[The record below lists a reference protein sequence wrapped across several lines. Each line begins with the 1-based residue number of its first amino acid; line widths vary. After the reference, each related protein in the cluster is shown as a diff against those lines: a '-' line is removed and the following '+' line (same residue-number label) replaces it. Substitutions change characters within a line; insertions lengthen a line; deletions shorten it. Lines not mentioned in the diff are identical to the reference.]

1 MSRVFAPIHIDEV
14 LPSQNKSSIAIATE
28 TLARL
33 AADDNYAVLE
43 VNPDALVYASQSE
56 NRYRAGTPLSRFD
69 GLPLLIKDNIDTGDR
84 MQTTA
89 GSAALLSTRAG
100 GDAFLVK
107 KLRAAGIHP
116 IGKANMSEW
125 ANFRA
130 MASSSGYSTRGGQC
144 LNPYNPLRCPSG
156 SSSGSAAAVAAGLV
170 PVALGSETDGSI
182 ISPSARCGVV
192 GIKPTVGLVS
202 RTGVIPICASQ
213 DTVGTHANSVADAT
227 AVLAIIAGTDP
238 RDPAT
243 HAIPKGLIDALT
255 SAPTLPIQ
263 GLRIG
268 YVTQDYSG
276 YDERIDT
283 RMRAVVEMLRGAG
296 ATVITDVVIPHV
308 QAVRTND
315 AEFVV
320 MLYEFKEQ
328 LNAYLRTRV
337 PLVGMEAS
345 AVQSLADVIAYNE
358 RNPNP
363 GFAFDQGILER
374 AQAMSDADTQRYLRA
389 RQWLRQH
396 AAVEGIDAAL
406 QTHQLD
412 AIIVPSGT
420 PAWLIDQ
427 MNGDPRSPSDS
438 TTMAA
443 CAGYPL
449 ITVPIG
455 MLDGLPIGVTIMG
468 TAWSDAML
476 VRVAAGI
483 EHCIAKEQAD
493 AR

>member
-1 MSRVFAPIHIDEV
+1 MSRQFPPLRIAACIPTEHQD
-14 LPSQNKSSIAIATE
+14 SSAITRMIVE
-28 TLARL
+28 RL
-33 AADDNYAVLE
+33 IRDDNRAVLE
-43 VNPDALVYASQSE
+43 INPDADVYAQHSAA
-56 NRYRAGTPLSRFD
+56 RYAAGTPLSMFD
-69 GLPLLIKDNIDTGDR
+69 GLPILIKDNIDTGDR

-89 GSAALLSTRAG
+89 GSAALLSSRAR
-100 GDAFLVK
+100 GDAFVVQ
-107 KLRAAGIHP
+107 KLRAAGINP

-130 MASSSGYSTRGGQC
+130 AASSSGYSTRGGQC
-144 LNPYNPLRCPSG
+144 LNPYDPTRCPSG

-213 DTVGTHANSVADAT
+213 DTVGTHATTVADA
-227 AVLAIIAGTDP
+227 AAILAIIAGTDP
-238 RDPAT
+238 LDPAT
-243 HAIPKGLIDALT
+243 AVIPAELIAAIT
-255 SAPTLPIQ
+255 VAPTLPLD

-268 YVTQDYSG
+268 YVTRDYSG
-276 YDERIDT
+276 YDERIDA
-283 RMRAVVEMLRGAG
+283 RMRTVVALLAAAG
-296 ATVITDVVIPHV
+296 ATIVTDVVIPHV
-308 QAVRTND
+308 AEVRANE
-315 AEFVV
+315 AEYLV
-320 MLYEFKEQ
+320 MLYEFKTQ

-337 PLVGMEAS
+337 PLVGMEMT
-345 AVQSLADVIAYNE
+345 AVKTLADVIAYNSAH
-358 RNPNP
+358 PNP
-363 GFAFDQGILER
+363 GFPFDQASLER
-374 AQAMSDADTQRYLRA
+374 AQNITEDDTDRYMQA

-406 QTHQLD
+406 QGAQLD
-412 AIIVPSGT
+412 ALIVPSGT

-427 MNGDPRSPSDS
+427 QNGDPQMPSDS

-455 MLDGLPIGVTIMG
+455 LVDGLPIGVTVMG
-468 TAWSDAML
+468 SAWSDATL
-476 VRVAAGI
+476 IRIAAGI
-483 EHCIAKEQAD
+483 ERCLAQE
-493 AR
+493 